1 MLNLYQL
8 FVYSFI
14 YLTNIDLNSVHMIF
28 VTYFRHFESVHNIF
42 RPSGK
47 YLKGFSS
54 HDAGK
59 TYAPEFLSNYE
70 IEPSL
75 KRKRRDSNANLDS
88 AKRQYGAS
96 QSNDELE
103 ANISSS
109 DKEDEQVDTEASQSN
124 FDIADGEVK
133 TEPLQPSDEVVANGD
148 GEELK
153 IESSE
158 EDEIDSEAIIEKLN
172 DEFDKEMGMDDIYD
186 FEKFYTSNKRSR
198 KLLNEFEMCSLNS
211 GSDKGC

>member
-1 MLNLYQL
+1 MVWQSCNL
-8 FVYSFI
+8 
-14 YLTNIDLNSVHMIF
+14 DLNSVHLIF

-75 KRKRRDSNANLDS
+75 KRKRRDSNANLHS

-103 ANISSS
+103 DNRSTS
-109 DKEDEQVDTEASQSN
+109 DKEDGQVDTEASQSN
-124 FDIADGEVK
+124 DELEANRSTLDIGDGEVK
-133 TEPLQPSDEVVANGD
+133 TEPLQSSDEVDANRD

-158 EDEIDSEAIIEKLN
+158 EDEIDSEAIIEGLN
-172 DEFDKEMGMDDIYD
+172 AEFDKEMGMGDLYDI
-186 FEKFYTSNKRSR
+186 EKFYTSNKSSR
-198 KLLNEFEMCSLNS
+198 KLLKEFEMCSLNS